1 MDRRST
7 LEVRIRKELKDFT
20 LNMEFSAGKGCLGIL
35 GASGCGKSMTLKSIA
50 GIVTPDEGRIVMEG
64 EAGSHVLY
72 DSALGINQKPQAR
85 NVGYLF
91 QNYALFPNMTVEEN
105 IAAGLKSRKKGR
117 RPGREG
123 RSAGGRERWWSGSAF
138 PVWRNAFRPSF
149 PEDSSRERLWPGSW
163 PMSRRRCF
171 WMNRFPPWMPT

>member
-85 NVGYLF
+85 NVGCLLYTSF
-91 QNYALFPNMTVEEN
+91 RPQR
-105 IAAGLKSRKKGR
+105 GG
-117 RPGREG
+117 PGRKCEHHKPE
-123 RSAGGRERWWSGSAF
+123 RENCRGGRIPQHLRQREAF
-138 PVWRNAFRPSF
+138 GVRGLFHR
-149 PEDSSRERLWPGSW
+149 
-163 PMSRRRCF
+163 RRRCV
-171 WMNRFPPWMPT
+171 

>member
-1 MDRRST
+1 MDRQSA

-50 GIVTPDEGRIVMEG
+50 GIVTPDEGRIVMKG

-72 DSALGINQKPQAR
+72 NSALGINQKPQAR

-91 QNYALFPNMTVEEN
+91 QSYALFPNMTVEEN

-117 RPGREG
+117 HPG
-123 RSAGGRERWWSGSAF
+123 AGGNLPADGRDGGAVRPFRSGETLSV
-138 PVWRNAFRPSF
+138 PAFRRTAA
-149 PEDSSRERLWPGSW
+149 ENGSG
-163 PMSRRRCF
+163 PDYGL
-171 WMNRFPPWMPT
+171 